1 MNKLQEV
8 ELAEMEY
15 MDATDSES
23 TKFEIT
29 DIDSL
34 NWVFRKLSALKSK
47 ENETKQLAEKERLR
61 ILSWEQGELST
72 MQNSVEF
79 FESMIAQYH
88 MKQLEADPKAKTIST
103 PYGKTKS
110 TTSKAAPEKQNEEQL
125 LSFVEENKL
134 PFIET
139 KKSLKWGELK
149 KTLQIV
155 EKDGQQI
162 VIDENG
168 QVVPGAVVKP
178 QSTTFKVELEG

>member
-15 MDATDSES
+15 METTNSES

-47 ENETKQLAEKERLR
+47 GNGIKQLAEKERLR

-72 MQNSVEF
+72 MKNSVEF
-79 FESMIAQYH
+79 FESMISQYH
-88 MKQLEADPKAKTIST
+88 MKQLEVDPKTKTIST

-134 PFIET
+134 PFVET

-168 QVVPGAVVKP
+168 QVVPGASVKP
-178 QSTTFKVELEG
+178 QSTTFKVETE

>member
-15 MDATDSES
+15 MEAADSES
-23 TKFEIT
+23 TKFEIN

-34 NWVFRKLSALKSK
+34 NWVFRKLAAYKSK
-47 ENETKQLAEKERLR
+47 SAETMQLAEKERLR
-61 ILSWEQGELST
+61 ISSWEQGELSAVK
-72 MQNSVEF
+72 NSVEF

-88 MKQLEADPKAKTIST
+88 MKQLELDPKAKTIST

-110 TTSKAAPEKQNEEQL
+110 TTSKASPDKQNEELL

-134 PFIET
+134 PFVET
-139 KKSLKWGELK
+139 KKSLKWGDLK

-162 VIDENG
+162 VIDEDG

>member
-15 MDATDSES
+15 MESTDSES

-47 ENETKQLAEKERLR
+47 EKETKQLAEKERLR

-72 MQNSVEF
+72 MKNSFEF
-79 FESMIAQYH
+79 FESIIAQYH
-88 MKQLEADPKAKTIST
+88 MKQLEVDPKAKTIST

-110 TTSKAAPEKQNEEQL
+110 TTSKAAPEKQNEDQL

-134 PFIET
+134 PFVET

-155 EKDGQQI
+155 EKDGLQI